1 MRVPEIELIVNRVS
15 ASILLLCLVATV
27 AAGAAV
33 SSSDG
38 GFRTD
43 YAPVDVLYSQIQ
55 QTGDGTS
62 PVLSIDHARLA
73 AQEGVLTMAPS
84 RVAIFSNP
92 AVNTAL
98 MQANP
103 LVGLELPYRVL
114 AYADG
119 SRSHA
124 IYADGSYLRERYALD
139 DAVSTQAY
147 DDQLSASVAQIDSRQ
162 QLRLGGDRVGAGLGI
177 ISLESQYDFD
187 TTLARIERAIRA
199 QGDTVWFGQVDF
211 AQDARV
217 LNQTILPATLQLFGG
232 PAPGGVAMTD
242 YPQLGLNAFCQKV
255 LVLQDDGGRVSV
267 HFNDVEALAR
277 LQYGS
282 SSKPHEIIGNRL
294 MATLSGAIGL

>member
-1 MRVPEIELIVNRVS
+1 MNRVR
-15 ASILLLCLVATV
+15 ACILALSLVV
-27 AAGAAV
+27 PAAGAAV
-33 SSSDG
+33 SSTER

-55 QTGDGTS
+55 QTGDGIS

-119 SRSHA
+119 GSSRA
-124 IYADGSYLRERYALD
+124 IYADGSYLRQRYALD

-147 DDQLSASVAQIDSRQ
+147 DDELTASVAQIDGRQ
-162 QLRLGGDRVGAGLGI
+162 QLRLAGDRIEAGAGI
-177 ISLESQYDFD
+177 ISLESQYDFG

-199 QGDTVWFGQVDF
+199 QADTVWFGQVDF
-211 AQDARV
+211 AQDAQA
-217 LNQTILPATLQLFGG
+217 LEQTILPATLQLFGG

-255 LVLQDDGGRVSV
+255 LVLQDESGRVSV
-267 HFNDVEALAR
+267 HLNDIEALAR

-282 SSKPHEIIGNRL
+282 SSKPHEIINNRL
-294 MATLSGAIGL
+294 VATLSGAISL